1 MTAAIGE
8 LSKLASRGSDTAA
21 ATLEYMCLRDPH
33 LPGVD
38 YESISS
44 LCRASANRSYPY
56 AQYVVACREYQL
68 GNFREYSR
76 WLHRAARRNFP
87 PAIGDV
93 ARALLAASVTSRR
106 YSTVAKLFFGRAI
119 ERGHAVSALHFI
131 RACKDGK
138 FGSGMSVIGHIGFP
152 IALLISAAMCRVFPF
167 SVNFFSHPFG
177 VEKPLFRQLRS
188 DRG

>member
-8 LSKLASRGSDTAA
+8 LSRLASMGSDSAA

-38 YESISS
+38 HENISS
-44 LCRASANRSYPY
+44 LCQASAIRSYAY

-93 ARALLAASVTSRR
+93 ARALLAASGTSRR
-106 YSTVAKLFFGRAI
+106 YSKFAKRFLGRAI
-119 ERGHAVSALHFI
+119 ERGHVVSALHFL

-138 FGSGMSVIGHIGFP
+138 FGGGMSVMGYIAFP
-152 IALLISAAMCRVFPF
+152 IALLFSAAMCRVFPF
-167 SVNFFSHPFG
+167 SVSLFSHPFG
-177 VEKPLFRQLRS
+177 SEKPLFRQLRGN
-188 DRG
+188 RI